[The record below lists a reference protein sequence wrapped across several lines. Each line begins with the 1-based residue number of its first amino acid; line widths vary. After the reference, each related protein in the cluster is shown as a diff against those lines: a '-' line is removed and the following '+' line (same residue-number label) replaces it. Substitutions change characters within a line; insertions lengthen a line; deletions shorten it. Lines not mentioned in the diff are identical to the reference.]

1 MNSSSQVSPPVR
13 MAFIGLGWWGE
24 ILGEAARASG
34 GIEVSGGFART
45 PATREAFTA
54 KFGGKGFDSLETLLA
69 DQDTEAVAIISPNKV
84 HKEQAIAAARAGK
97 HVHLEKP
104 MALSVSDAK
113 AIVAAC
119 EEAGVVLHIG
129 QNFRRWPL
137 FRKTK
142 ELLEAGR
149 LGAVSL
155 ATCFFTFNHGLV
167 AGPKSMR
174 WDPEENPGGPLYSYL
189 IHMGDM
195 METLFGE
202 ILEVQAMCG
211 KVGGPSPVDD
221 AASGVFRLKSG
232 MVASISGS
240 YVSPPYFSFEIQGME
255 GNLSLSSAHPP
266 TLQAR
271 DGQMQDAEVLDVGCD
286 FTEGRHIANREQFED
301 FARCI
306 REGGT
311 PEVTGIHGVRALA
324 IMRAMLRSHRERR
337 LVTIAEVMG
346 ND

>member
-1 MNSSSQVSPPVR
+1 MSSASQVSPPVK
-13 MAFIGLGWWGE
+13 MAFIGLGWWGDV
-24 ILGEAARASG
+24 LGEAAQQSG
-34 GIEVSGGFART
+34 CIEISGGFART
-45 PATREAFTA
+45 PATREAFTG
-54 KFGGKGFDSLETLLA
+54 KFGGKSFATLDDLLA
-69 DQDTEAVAIISPNKV
+69 DGDTEAVAIISPNKV

-119 EEAGVVLHIG
+119 EEAGVVLHMG

-142 ELLEAGR
+142 ELLDAGK
-149 LGAVSL
+149 LGTVSL
-155 ATCFFTFNHGLV
+155 AACFFTFSHGLT
-167 AGPKSMR
+167 AGPESMR

-189 IHMGDM
+189 IHMGDV

-202 ILEVQAMCG
+202 IVEVQAMCG
-211 KVGGPSPVDD
+211 KVGGPSQTDD
-221 AASGVFRLKSG
+221 AASGVFRFKSG
-232 MVASISGS
+232 MLASISGS
-240 YVSPPYFSFEIQGME
+240 YVSPFLFSFDIQGME
-255 GNLSLSSAHPP
+255 GNLSLSSARPP
-266 TLQAR
+266 MFQGK
-271 DGQMQDAEVLDVGCD
+271 DGQMHEAEVIDVGCN
-286 FTEGRHIANREQFED
+286 FFEGRDLANREQFED

-306 REGGT
+306 REGGV

-324 IMRAMLRSHRERR
+324 IMRAMFKSHAERR
-337 LVTIAEVMG
+337 LVTIEEVME